1 MNILLIA
8 DPHLPVPPLRYGGAE
23 RVAALYAAELAR
35 LGHRVDLLAAA
46 GSRSYGGHLYLH
58 RAPAGHWLSRAHRK
72 LRFQIQSLRAARRCD
87 VVYNLGRFDYLE
99 ALLAIRKPLLHCFS
113 HPVDQ
118 VLIDAAE
125 ARIRAHAGFHFVS
138 HHQLAA
144 AAVSA
149 PAVTIA
155 NPVDTRFYHPGPGDG
170 GYLLFLGRLTAN
182 KGVDLAIAAARRAD
196 LPLVIAGNLPDE
208 PGADTFFQK
217 EIQPHLDGQRVRWV
231 GPVTDQQKLDLL
243 GRAAAL
249 LFPIRWDEPFGI
261 VMVEALACGTP
272 VIATR
277 RASTPEVIEHG
288 RTGWLCHPTGPQ
300 GEPSVDALVDAVVRL
315 PQLDRRR
322 CREAA
327 ERRFDVR
334 VLTAH
339 LLSTLAALR

>member
-23 RVAALYAAELAR
+23 RVAALYAAELSR

-46 GSRSYGGHLYLH
+46 GSRPYGGHLYNH
-58 RAPAGHWLSRAHRK
+58 RAPSGSWPSRAHRK
-72 LRFQIQSLRAARRCD
+72 LRFQLQSLAAARHCD
-87 VVYNLGRFDYLE
+87 VVYNLGRFDYME

-118 VLIDAAE
+118 ALIQAAE
-125 ARIRAHAGFHFVS
+125 ARIRARAAFHFVS
-138 HHQLAA
+138 EHQRAA
-144 AAVSA
+144 AAVSV

-155 NPVDTRFYHPGPGDG
+155 NPVDSRYYSPGPGDG

-182 KGVDLAIAAARRAD
+182 KGVDLAIATARRCQ
-196 LPLVIAGNLPDE
+196 LPLVIAGNRPDE
-208 PGADTFFQK
+208 PGAAAFFK
-217 EIQPHLDGQRVRWV
+217 EQIEPHLDGQRVRWV
-231 GPVTDQQKLDLL
+231 GAVTDQQKQELL

-249 LFPIRWDEPFGI
+249 LFPIRWEEPFGI

-288 RTGWLCHPTGPQ
+288 RTGWLCEPTV
-300 GEPSVDALVDAVVRL
+300 EALADAVARL
-315 PQLDRRR
+315 PAIDRHH
-322 CREAA
+322 CRQAA
-327 ERRFDVR
+327 EQRFDVR
-334 VLTAH
+334 VLTPR
-339 LLSTLAALR
+339 LLASLAALR

>member
-23 RVAALYAAELAR
+23 RVAALYAAELSR

-46 GSRSYGGHLYLH
+46 GSQPYGGRLYPH
-58 RAPAGHWLSRAHRK
+58 RAPSGHWPSRAQRK
-72 LRFQIQSLRAARRCD
+72 LRFQLQSLRAARRCD
-87 VVYNLGRFDYLE
+87 VVYNLGRFDYME

-118 VLIDAAE
+118 ALIQAAE
-125 ARIRAHAGFHFVS
+125 ARIRARAGFHFVS
-138 HHQLAA
+138 EHQRAA
-144 AAVSA
+144 AAVTV

-155 NPVDTRFYHPGPGDG
+155 NPVDSRFYSPGPGDG

-182 KGVDLAIAAARRAD
+182 KGVDLAIATARRCQI
-196 LPLVIAGNLPDE
+196 PLVIAGNLPDE
-208 PGADTFFQK
+208 PGAASFFK
-217 EIQPHLDGQRVRWV
+217 EQIEPHLDGQRVRWV
-231 GPVTDQQKLDLL
+231 GAVTDQQKQELL

-249 LFPIRWDEPFGI
+249 LFPIRWEEPFGI

-288 RTGWLCHPTGPQ
+288 RTGWLCDPTV
-300 GEPSVDALVDAVVRL
+300 EALADGVARL
-315 PQLDRRR
+315 PAIDRRH
-322 CREAA
+322 CRQAA
-327 ERRFDVR
+327 EQRFDVR
-334 VLTAH
+334 VLTP
-339 LLSTLAALR
+339 LLLASLAALR

>member
-8 DPHLPVPPLRYGGAE
+8 DPQLPVPPLRYGGAE
-23 RVAALYAAELAR
+23 RVAALYAAELSR

-46 GSRSYGGHLYLH
+46 GSQSYGGHFYCH
-58 RAPAGHWLSRAHRK
+58 RGPSGSWHSRAYHK
-72 LRFQIQSLRAARRCD
+72 FRFQLQSLRAARCCD

-118 VLIDAAE
+118 ALIQAAE

-138 HHQLAA
+138 DHQRAA

-155 NPVDTRFYHPGPGDG
+155 NPVDSRFYSPGPGDG

-182 KGVDLAIAAARRAD
+182 KGVDLAIATARRCH
-196 LPLVIAGNLPDE
+196 LPLVIAGNRPDE
-208 PGADTFFQK
+208 PGAAAFFK
-217 EIQPHLDGQRVRWV
+217 EQIQPHLDGQSVRWV
-231 GPVTDQQKLDLL
+231 GPVTDQQKQTLL

-249 LFPIRWDEPFGI
+249 LFPIRWEEPFGI

-288 RTGWLCHPTGPQ
+288 RTGWLCEPTI
-300 GEPSVDALVDAVVRL
+300 EALADGVARL
-315 PQLDRRR
+315 PAIDRRH
-322 CREAA
+322 CRQAA
-327 ERRFDVR
+327 EQRFDVR
-334 VLTAH
+334 VLTPS
-339 LLSTLAALR
+339 LLASLAALR